1 VVINETDCL
10 PLDANGFDESK
21 LGDPI
26 ELSKEIYFN
35 SENVNTL
42 SFVGWDNDFAIRIK
56 NKIATM

>member
-10 PLDANGFDESK
+10 PLDANDFDESK